1 MNILQSLVLGV
12 VQGATEF
19 IPVSSSGHL
28 ILARHLMGLPEAD
41 LGFDMALNIGTIVA
55 LLVYFWSDLWKIIKG
70 VLTRDKSSTKL
81 ALNIIIAT
89 IPAVLLGVAL
99 SSKIETTFRSSTL
112 VSFNL
117 IWVGVAMLFIDRLKS
132 SKTVNE
138 LDTKDAGKI
147 GIFQALALVPGVSR
161 SGISMIGGRFSGLK
175 AKDAARFSFLISL
188 PVTIGATMKSLLLD
202 GGLTQLKASPSTSIV
217 GILASGIVGFIAVR
231 FLISYLA
238 KNGFRNFAI
247 YRIVAGAVM
256 LIILKM

>member
-1 MNILQSLVLGV
+1 MNILQSLVLGI

-41 LGFDMALNIGTIVA
+41 LGFDIGTIAA
-55 LLVYFWSDLWKIIKG
+55 LLAYFWSDLWQIMKG
-70 VLTRDKSSTKL
+70 VFDRDKSSTKL
-81 ALNIIIAT
+81 AINIIIAT

-99 SSKIETTFRSSTL
+99 SSKIETTFRSSSL

-132 SKTVNE
+132 SKTVDE
-138 LDTKDAGKI
+138 LVVKDAGKI
-147 GIFQALALVPGVSR
+147 GVFQALALVPGVSR

-202 GGLTQLKASPSTSIV
+202 GGLTELKASPTISLV
-217 GILASGIVGFIAVR
+217 AILASGIVGLIAVR
-231 FLISYLA
+231 FLINYLA
-238 KNGFRNFAI
+238 KYGFRNFAI

-256 LIILKM
+256 LLILNL